1 MVGVELLEVEAV
13 AEAQKKT
20 DGVAL
25 GVLLALEHGKGDRD
39 GKGETVPLALVLG
52 VLLPLEQ
59 AV

>member
-13 AEAQKKT
+13 VEAQKRT